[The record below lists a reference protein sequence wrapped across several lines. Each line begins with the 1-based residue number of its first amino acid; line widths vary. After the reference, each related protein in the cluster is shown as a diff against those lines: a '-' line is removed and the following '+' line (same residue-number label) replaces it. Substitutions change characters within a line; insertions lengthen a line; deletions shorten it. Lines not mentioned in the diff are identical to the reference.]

1 MGLVGLIFFFGA
13 DWLAGRFSNEPLTHR
28 YLSAYLKIN
37 AISEPF
43 LGLGMTL
50 SGALRGMGDTVTP
63 AIIGAGTQWLL
74 RLPATYV
81 LCHYFGYD
89 AIAAWWTMSLSTIFS
104 GILTAW
110 AFTKRSAHTLA
121 DSRVGERV

>member
-1 MGLVGLIFFFGA
+1 
-13 DWLAGRFSNEPLTHR
+13 
-28 YLSAYLKIN
+28 
-37 AISEPF
+37 
-43 LGLGMTL
+43 
-50 SGALRGMGDTVTP
+50 
-63 AIIGAGTQWLL
+63 L

-121 DSRVGERV
+121 DRRVGERV